1 MSADIV
7 PFPLC
12 RRLAFIKKK
21 AVFVMFNAVDVGDRY
36 VACQLRRQANAMRR
50 KGIAENLIARE
61 LRAMEFAIDT
71 VVRRAHRCQHDMNGN
86 KIHYP

>member
-7 PFPLC
+7 PFPLVH
-12 RRLAFIKKK
+12 RWAFINKQ
-21 AVFVMFNAVDVGDRY
+21 ATVVMFNAVDVGDQY
-36 VACQLRRQANAMRR
+36 VAAQLRRQANAMRR

-71 VVRRAHRCQHDMNGN
+71 VVRRAHRCECDMNGN
-86 KIHYP
+86 RIRYV

>member
-7 PFPLC
+7 PFPAV
-12 RRLAFIKKK
+12 RQWAFVDKQ
-21 AVFVMFNAVDVGDRY
+21 ANFVMLNAVDVGDRY
-36 VACQLRRQANAMRR
+36 VAAQLRRQANAMRG

-71 VVRRAHRCQHDMNGN
+71 VVRRAHRCKYDMTGN
-86 KIHYP
+86 RLTY